1 MKANCV
7 CRFTKEC
14 GGREK
19 MSGGEEG
26 VRRRRDVG
34 RKRHSQSGRGVCA
47 PRGSGQEAQ
56 HGRGRSVAGRL
67 HSLTSL
73 HEQTM
78 CG

>member
-1 MKANCV
+1 
-7 CRFTKEC
+7 
-14 GGREK
+14 

-26 VRRRRDVG
+26 VRWRRYVG
-34 RKRHSQSGRGVCA
+34 RKRHSTERE
-47 PRGSGQEAQ
+47 SGQEAQ

-67 HSLTSL
+67 HSLSSL